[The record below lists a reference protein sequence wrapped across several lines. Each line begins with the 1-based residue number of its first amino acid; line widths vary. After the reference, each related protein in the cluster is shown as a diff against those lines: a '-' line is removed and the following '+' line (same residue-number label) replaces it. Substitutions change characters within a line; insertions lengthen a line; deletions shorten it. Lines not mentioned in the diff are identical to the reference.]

1 MKVPFKTY
9 VLLLCLTMVCACQ
22 KDFNELTDSTQR
34 YAEFSFR
41 TDSLFSKALD
51 FDGNT
56 ASYPQIDTL
65 PEGYCLRI
73 TAYCYNMA
81 DMLVASEHIFT
92 TLHSEQTLRLTHLQH
107 GVTYRFVFLADVVKF
122 DSQVDFFETWFQ
134 LGTNF
139 WNEFYLYS
147 EYRHI
152 GALYDVVGMSTLML
166 SPDNQLT
173 EVSFAPITY
182 NGYCI
187 FTNTEDLQYIYIE
200 LFTSFRL
207 EDFKGIESNWID
219 ELRAP
224 QITEGLIRPYT
235 LCNAD
240 SVFYIELVSDS
251 VAYPVK
257 FSNPNHRSFVAT
269 IDCKEHTITQFD
281 LY

>member
-92 TLHSEQTLRLTHLQH
+92 TLHSEQTLRITHLQQ
-107 GVTYRFVFLADVVKF
+107 GVKYRFVFLADVVKY
-122 DSQVDFFETWFQ
+122 DSQVDFFETWYQ
-134 LGTNF
+134 LGTDF
-139 WNEFYLYS
+139 WNEFYLFAD
-147 EYRHI
+147 YRNYE
-152 GALYDVVGMSTLML
+152 ALLDVVGMSTFML

-182 NGYCI
+182 NGYCV
-187 FTNTEDLQYIYIE
+187 FTHTDYIQKAYVYFTASFLLYNLESIEDSGFYKVGLSETETTAVYPCSLNVTDDQIWIYLLSE
-200 LFTSFRL
+200 SDTTLLTL
-207 EDFKGIESNWID
+207 E
-219 ELRAP
+219 
-224 QITEGLIRPYT
+224 
-235 LCNAD
+235 
-240 SVFYIELVSDS
+240 
-251 VAYPVK
+251 
-257 FSNPNHRSFVAT
+257 NPTRSPFVAT
-269 IDCKEHTITQFD
+269 INCQTKQIEQCDN
-281 LY
+281 Y